1 MMTFRAVKVWL
12 RLVSSLWP
20 VGSHES
26 EGLAEYAKPR
36 GSLRRSEMFYVT
48 ILGQE
53 PLKAP
58 TLGNNFVYVVAA

>member
-48 ILGQE
+48 IL
-53 PLKAP
+53 K
-58 TLGNNFVYVVAA
+58 